1 MQQSLQRALD
11 PPTPLDMVADRFGN
25 IIQCYSVLP
34 PHQRPVITATSV
46 VATSGTTINGAP
58 LTPMERHHSS
68 IASPYVPYTAALLA
82 SLALPD
88 PPGPRVLRGR
98 AGEVT
103 VP

>member
-1 MQQSLQRALD
+1 
-11 PPTPLDMVADRFGN
+11 MVADRFGN

-82 SLALPD
+82 FAHAYQVRTQATL
-88 PPGPRVLRGR
+88 
-98 AGEVT
+98 EV
-103 VP
+103 